1 MSQLPDL
8 LEVET
13 ISLGKPRK
21 VMMYPTSCITGTD
34 RGLDDYFIA
43 GITGML
49 KCRAKDKET
58 FLLAKE
64 ASKVPLTKECIS
76 HCHKLLEKM
85 KKQHQSQRDVYVT
98 HYGFPREVPY

>member
-21 VMMYPTSCITGTD
+21 VMMYPTSCITRTD

-49 KCRAKDKET
+49 ECRAKDRET

-64 ASKVPLTKECIS
+64 ASKVPLTKERIS
-76 HCHKLLEKM
+76 LCHKLLEEM
-85 KKQHQSQRDVYVT
+85 KKQHDVYVT